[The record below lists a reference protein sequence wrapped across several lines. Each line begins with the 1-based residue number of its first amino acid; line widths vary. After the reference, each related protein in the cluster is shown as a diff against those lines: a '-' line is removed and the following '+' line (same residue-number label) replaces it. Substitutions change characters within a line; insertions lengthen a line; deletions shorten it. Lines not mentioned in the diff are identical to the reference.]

1 MTLGDSVTREVK
13 ELLETTAA
21 EIPGSPYATQL
32 NGLADRID
40 GPLRVAIAGRIKA
53 GKSTLLNALVGERLA
68 PTDAGEC
75 TKVVSWFRHAAGYQ
89 VSARLIN
96 GGERTLAFKR
106 DRGALDI
113 ELGGLTERDIRSI
126 QIGWPAKSLT
136 EVTLIDTP
144 GLASINDENS
154 RRTRDFLEVESDL
167 TPEADAVIYLMR
179 HMHRSDMEFLD
190 AFMDRSVSAASPVN
204 AVAVLS
210 RADEIGAC
218 RLDAMVSADRIANR
232 YRQDPNVRSLAAT
245 VVPVAGLLAET
256 GLTLREDEV
265 AALRTLVATE
275 PAALELMLLSAEHFC
290 ELHASDLTVEI
301 RRELIDRLGI
311 FGLRVAVQE
320 VSKGATTA
328 AALAP
333 RLVDHSGL
341 GELRRLI
348 VEHFLPRARL
358 LKARSALVSAR
369 MLVPDLRAVHAAAA
383 DQLERGAE
391 RIDASAIEFARLRAA
406 HLVSSAGLRL
416 AEGEDSDLE
425 RLLLGATARDA
436 LGLPSKAGADQ
447 VKRVAL
453 EAVAHWRNRASDPLA
468 EPALIEVYET
478 AARTSE
484 SIYASDGV

>member
-1 MTLGDSVTREVK
+1 VTLGDGVTHEVR

-32 NGLADRID
+32 TALVERID
-40 GPLRVAIAGRIKA
+40 GPLRVAIAGRVKA

-75 TKVVSWFRHAAGYQ
+75 TKIVSWFSHAAGYQ
-89 VSARLIN
+89 VTARLLD
-96 GGERTLAFKR
+96 GSERTLAFKR
-106 DRGALDI
+106 DAGALDI
-113 ELGGLTERDIRSI
+113 ELGGLTEREVRSI
-126 QIGWPAKSLT
+126 RIGWPAKSLT
-136 EVTLIDTP
+136 DVTLIDTP

-218 RLDAMVSADRIANR
+218 RLDAMESAGRIARR
-232 YRQDPNVRSLAAT
+232 YREDSNVRSLAAT

-265 AALRTLVATE
+265 AALRTLVGTEAAT
-275 PAALELMLLSAEHFC
+275 LDLMLLSAEHFC
-290 ELHASDLTVEI
+290 ELHVSDLTVES
-301 RRELIDRLGI
+301 RRELIDRLGM
-311 FGLRVAVQE
+311 FGLRIAVREVAA
-320 VSKGATTA
+320 GATTA

-333 RLVDHSGL
+333 KLVEHSGL
-341 GELRRLI
+341 GELRRVI
-348 VEHFLPRARL
+348 VEHFMPRARL
-358 LKARSALVSAR
+358 LKARSALVAAR
-369 MLVPDLRAVHAAAA
+369 MMVPELRTVHAAAA
-383 DQLERGAE
+383 DRLERGAE

-406 HLVSSAGLRL
+406 HLVSAAGLRL
-416 AEGEDSDLE
+416 NDGETKDLE
-425 RLLLGATARDA
+425 RLLLGATEAAA
-436 LGLPSKAGADQ
+436 LGLMDQAGPEQ
-447 VKRVAL
+447 IKRTAL
-453 EAVAHWRNRASDPLA
+453 EAVARWRSRASDPLA
-468 EPALIEVYET
+468 EPALVEVYET

-484 SIYASDGV
+484 SIYASEGA

>member
-1 MTLGDSVTREVK
+1 VTLGDGVTNEVR
-13 ELLETTAA
+13 ELLESTAA
-21 EIPGSPYATQL
+21 EIPGSPYAARL
-32 NGLADRID
+32 NDLVERID

-75 TKVVSWFRHAAGYQ
+75 TKVVSWFRHASGYQ
-89 VSARLIN
+89 VAAQLVDGS
-96 GGERTLAFKR
+96 ERTLAFKR

-113 ELGGLTERDIRSI
+113 ELGALTERDIRSI
-126 QIGWPAKSLT
+126 QIGWPAKSLI
-136 EVTLIDTP
+136 ELTLIDTP

-218 RLDAMVSADRIANR
+218 RLDAMESATRIANR
-232 YRQDPNVRSLAAT
+232 YRQDPNVQSLAAT

-275 PAALELMLLSAEHFC
+275 ATALELMLLSAEHFC

-301 RRELIDRLGI
+301 RRDLIDRFGI

-320 VSKGATTA
+320 VANGATTA

-341 GELRRLI
+341 GELRKLI
-348 VEHFLPRARL
+348 AEHFLPRARL

-369 MLVPDLRAVHAAAA
+369 MLVPELRAVHAGAA
-383 DQLERGAE
+383 DRLERGAE
-391 RIDASAIEFARLRAA
+391 KIDASAIEFARLRAA
-406 HLVSSAGLRL
+406 HLVSSAGLRF
-416 AEGEDSDLE
+416 ADGEKGDLE
-425 RLLLGATARDA
+425 RLLLGATTRDT
-436 LGLPSKAGADQ
+436 LGLSSQSGSEQ

-453 EAVAHWRNRASDPLA
+453 EAVARWRGRASDPLA
-468 EPALIEVYET
+468 EPALIEVYEI

-484 SIYASDGV
+484 SIYASN